1 MLQRMQTVWLLLAAV
16 CGFLTFKFPFYTG
29 NKTADQGKSF
39 ESVTATSGI
48 LLLVLSVA
56 VICAVVISI
65 FLYKNRKL
73 QLRIVLASLVISV
86 INLYLYFKETRTF
99 SEGNYAITAIVVVA
113 IPVLLFFA
121 MRGINKDQKLVKSL
135 ERLR

>member
-16 CGFLTFKFPFYTG
+16 CGFLTFKFPFFTG
-29 NKTADQGKSF
+29 NKTADQAKTF

-56 VICAVVISI
+56 IVCAVFISI

-73 QLRIVLASLVISV
+73 QMRIVLASLFASV
-86 INLYLYFKETRTF
+86 LNLYLFYKESRNF
-99 SEGNYAITAIVVVA
+99 EEGNFAITAIIGLA
-113 IPVLLFFA
+113 IPVFLIFA
-121 MRGINKDQKLVKSL
+121 ARGISKDQKLVKSL